1 MKLERK
7 DGSPVVGCFALCAIV
22 GFVAQMS
29 FGGTASTFDS
39 DTFAFYPFDEG
50 TVGEFQADQYNA
62 VDRESFAGTA
72 YKNPNNVANSTTRMS
87 DEAPGKYVFA
97 GRRQTADRLVYT
109 EPRSLRLG
117 SGTFYSDKSA
127 STYGYFE
134 VPTASVE
141 LSKHHDTGFTV
152 EFFFKLN
159 PEDGWYANSY
169 QVGFDAGFCING
181 GSNNARI
188 KALLP
193 TRNEYETRLV
203 VNSTSTG
210 ANNKDIVA
218 ATDVRTKVSGFTS
231 FKDGQWH
238 HFAFVKEAGAI
249 KYYIDRAL
257 VGSGTLENLGLT
269 TQEISS
275 GYFNIGRVGGN
286 EYSFG
291 AAISCLRF
299 SKVALSVDGFL
310 SVGDEVHP
318 SDVIAGYAF
327 CDGAAGT
334 SAAGSGVLKNMVDR
348 GSNSGSVTL
357 DTTAG
362 ANASATF
369 DADIPAPYV
378 YFGKRAR
385 GSVPVYSNPQSVKV
399 TSDVTGKAAEIAISR
414 LGTEISKLHGDG
426 WTFEYFVKY
435 LDEKQASFAPAF
447 FSCECGY
454 PKNGKGNSNFRFYMP
469 VAVNDTWRKSI
480 AYSLGSREDAGTP
493 MFYYQKIPFDYLTD
507 QAWHHVAVV
516 AQSKSADGGVKI
528 SAWVDGGCYG
538 SITIASAEELAVD
551 KPLVLC
557 HGKNYHVKLACVTLR
572 KGAKT
577 SAEFLKGYRT
587 PGNGGMLLI
596 FR

>member
-1 MKLERK
+1 MKSARK
-7 DGSPVVGCFALCAIV
+7 DGSSVVGCFALCAIV

-50 TVGEFQADQYNA
+50 TVGEFQANQYNA

-134 VPTASVE
+134 VPSASVE

-210 ANNKDIVA
+210 VNNKDIVA

-238 HFAFVKEAGAI
+238 HFAFVEEAGAI

-257 VGSGTLENLGLT
+257 VGSKTLENLGLT

-299 SKVALSVDGFL
+299 SKAALSVDGFL

-327 CDGAAGT
+327 CNGAAGT

-357 DTTAG
+357 DTTAD

-369 DADIPAPYV
+369 DADIPAPYI

-414 LGTEISKLHGDG
+414 LGTEISKLHDDG
-426 WTFEYFVKY
+426 WTLEYFVKY
-435 LDEKQASFAPAF
+435 LDEKQSSFPPAF
-447 FSCECGY
+447 CSCTCGY
-454 PKNGKGNSNFRFYMP
+454 PDNFRLYMP
-469 VAVNDTWRKSI
+469 VAPNDSWRKSLV
-480 AYSLGSREDAGTP
+480 YSLGSRESGSAPKYSTNLG
-493 MFYYQKIPFDYLTD
+493 YDYLTD
-507 QAWHHVAVV
+507 LAWHHVAVI
-516 AQSKSADGGVKI
+516 AQPKDTDGTVEI
-528 SAWVDGGCYG
+528 SVWVDGTKYG
-538 SITIASAEELAVD
+538 KITAASANEISND
-551 KPLVLC
+551 SNLVLC
-557 HGKNYHVKLACVTLR
+557 HGRNYHVKLACVTLR

-587 PGNGGMLLI
+587 PGGGGMLLI